1 MSEALAVV
9 SVGACCSVGLS
20 AAETSVSLR
29 AGVTRKSESLLA
41 DRRLAP
47 VVLGHLDD
55 RLLPPLRSELRRKTS
70 PLAARMLRLAHLP
83 SSEALAGPFAGA
95 RLALQLALPAAPG
108 LLSPEFPA
116 ALARQAELSLALEQS
131 RVHPGQAGLFG
142 AIAAV
147 AADPQIELAVVGGV
161 DSYYDQA
168 RVRALEREDRLRSSG
183 AQDAFTPGEAA
194 AFVVLARAG
203 ACRRLGL
210 TPLAWITHSTLA
222 DDPEAADGFEALA
235 RGVTSLFEAAGPGGA
250 RLGIRSVFAGLNGE
264 SKSARE
270 WGVALVRNTEQFVPG
285 FALEHPASALGDA
298 GAALAPLMLAV
309 AALQLRQGKLA
320 GPTLIW
326 AGSEGPQRGAL
337 ILYPGR

>member
-41 DRRLAP
+41 DRALAP

-55 RLLPPLRSELRRKTS
+55 RLLPPLRSTLRRETS
-70 PLAARMLRLAHLP
+70 PLTARMLRLAGLP
-83 SSEALAGPFAGA
+83 LREVLTGPFAGA
-95 RLALQLALPAAPG
+95 RLPLQLAAPAMPG
-108 LLSPEFPA
+108 LLSPEFLA
-116 ALARQAELSLALEQS
+116 ALAVQAELPLALPHS
-131 RVHPGQAGLFG
+131 RLHPGQAGLFA

-147 AADPQIELAVVGGV
+147 TADPGSELVIVGGV
-161 DSYYDQA
+161 DSYYD
-168 RVRALEREDRLRSSG
+168 RERIRALEREDRLRTSG
-183 AQDAFTPGEAA
+183 PQDAFTPGEAA
-194 AFVVLARAG
+194 AFVMLARAE
-203 ACRRLGL
+203 ACRRYAL
-210 TPLAWITHSTLA
+210 TPLAWITHSRLV
-222 DDPEAADGFEALA
+222 DDPVAADGFEALA
-235 RGVTSLFEAAGPGGA
+235 RGVTSLFEAAAPGGA

-270 WGVALVRNTEQFVPG
+270 WGIAQVRNTEHFVPG
-285 FALEHPASALGDA
+285 FALEHPAEAIGDA

-309 AALQLRQGKLA
+309 AALQLRQAKLA

-326 AGSEGPQRGAL
+326 AGGEGSQRGAL
-337 ILYPGR
+337 ILYPHR